1 MSNFILTC
9 EPTEED
15 IKNNPSLEKIADI
28 IWELGEP
35 NCYWT
40 VSDGESGKRGYS
52 EHFKTKSEAVN
63 FIKEN
68 K

>member
-1 MSNFILTC
+1 MTEFILTC

-15 IKNNPSLEKIADI
+15 IKNNPSLEEIADI

-35 NCYWT
+35 DCCWT
-40 VSDGESGKRGYS
+40 VSDGESGSRS
-52 EHFKTKSEAVN
+52 HSDHFKTKAEAVN